1 MSKYLII
8 GGVAGG
14 MTAATRLR
22 RLDESAEI
30 IVFERGGYVSY
41 ANCGLPYYIGD
52 VISERDRLLVQTPE
66 SFKKLVNL
74 DVRTHNEVI
83 AVYPDKKSIRVKEL
97 ESGREYDES
106 YDKLLLSPGGSPVK
120 PPIPG
125 SDHPSIHTL
134 WTIPDSDRIRAMFDE
149 GKVKTALVVGAGFIG
164 LEMAE
169 NLHARGITVVVVEM
183 AKQAMNVV
191 DFEIA
196 AMVHRELRMKKVGL
210 YLEDGVSEFETGA
223 DNRVVAHLK
232 SGKTVTADLV
242 LLSIGVKPNTG
253 FLAES
258 GIELGARGHIV
269 VDEYLK
275 TSNEHIYAAGD
286 AIEVVNPFTKKKTA
300 VPLAGPANKQGRI
313 AADNMNGKTL
323 RTYNGTMGTG
333 IAKVFDLTVGMTGAT
348 EKFCKAENIPYDSL
362 IIHPND
368 YAGYYPGAMK
378 MCLKLVFSTETRR
391 VLGIQATGY
400 GGVDKRIDV
409 IATAIKGNMT
419 VDDLAEIEHAYAPPY
434 SSAKDPINMAGF
446 VAQNILDGLVRSTT
460 WEYVHNADKTRLF
473 LLDVRTPAEYATG
486 TIAGAINIPLES
498 LRERIGEIPR
508 NKTVILF
515 CRVGLIAYNAARIL
529 AAHGITDYFN
539 LSGGYETYHIATAIQ
554 GSADETESLQTNQE
568 VVAIRTNVKADTSK
582 IVDVNACGLQCPGPI
597 MRLKQEMDNLSAG
610 EAISIT
616 ASDAGFYS
624 DAASWARSTGNI
636 VRDISIAKGIVKA
649 VIEKG
654 GVAPA
659 TVATA
664 GNDKTLVVF
673 SGDLD
678 KAIASFIIANGALA
692 MDRKV
697 TMFFTFWGLN
707 ILRKPET
714 IKGLGKNMV
723 ETAFGWMMPRGSKK
737 LSLSK
742 MSMGGIGGMLIRGIM
757 KNKNV
762 PALEEM
768 MAAAIKGGAHI
779 VACQMSMDLMGIR
792 REELID
798 GIEIGGVASYL
809 EASEHADNNLF
820 I

>member
-275 TSNEHIYAAGD
+275 TSMS
-286 AIEVVNPFTKKKTA
+286 TS
-300 VPLAGPANKQGRI
+300 
-313 AADNMNGKTL
+313 TL
-323 RTYNGTMGTG
+323 RVMPSKSS
-333 IAKVFDLTVGMTGAT
+333 IRL
-348 EKFCKAENIPYDSL
+348 
-362 IIHPND
+362 
-368 YAGYYPGAMK
+368 
-378 MCLKLVFSTETRR
+378 
-391 VLGIQATGY
+391 Q
-400 GGVDKRIDV
+400 KR
-409 IATAIKGNMT
+409 K
-419 VDDLAEIEHAYAPPY
+419 
-434 SSAKDPINMAGF
+434 
-446 VAQNILDGLVRSTT
+446 QRCR
-460 WEYVHNADKTRLF
+460 W
-473 LLDVRTPAEYATG
+473 PA
-486 TIAGAINIPLES
+486 
-498 LRERIGEIPR
+498 R
-508 NKTVILF
+508 
-515 CRVGLIAYNAARIL
+515 
-529 AAHGITDYFN
+529 
-539 LSGGYETYHIATAIQ
+539 
-554 GSADETESLQTNQE
+554 QTS
-568 VVAIRTNVKADTSK
+568 R
-582 IVDVNACGLQCPGPI
+582 
-597 MRLKQEMDNLSAG
+597 
-610 EAISIT
+610 
-616 ASDAGFYS
+616 
-624 DAASWARSTGNI
+624 
-636 VRDISIAKGIVKA
+636 
-649 VIEKG
+649 
-654 GVAPA
+654 
-659 TVATA
+659 
-664 GNDKTLVVF
+664 
-673 SGDLD
+673 
-678 KAIASFIIANGALA
+678 
-692 MDRKV
+692 
-697 TMFFTFWGLN
+697 
-707 ILRKPET
+707 
-714 IKGLGKNMV
+714 
-723 ETAFGWMMPRGSKK
+723 
-737 LSLSK
+737 
-742 MSMGGIGGMLIRGIM
+742 
-757 KNKNV
+757 
-762 PALEEM
+762 
-768 MAAAIKGGAHI
+768 
-779 VACQMSMDLMGIR
+779 
-792 REELID
+792 
-798 GIEIGGVASYL
+798 VASPPT
-809 EASEHADNNLF
+809 